1 MLYQLLKIPA
11 QLALPLYCRRV
22 KVSHQQLLQETGP
35 LLLACNHPN
44 SFLDAIILA
53 TLFRRPVYSLARGD
67 AFRRPFFAWLLR
79 QLNIL
84 PVYREREGT
93 EHLHKNYHTF
103 DACLH
108 IFRRNGIVLIFSE
121 ALCENEWHL
130 RPLRKGTARLARS
143 AWDAGIPLRI
153 LPVGIN
159 YHSFTRFGKIVHLQF
174 GELIPPP
181 LPEDRPAAGNELN
194 TVTAQLTAQLQ
205 QLVYEIPAADRA
217 QRQRLFAPEGS
228 GLQRWLLALPAL
240 LGWILHAPLYYPLKF
255 MAAPLVK
262 ESGHYDSVMVGS
274 LFLAYPFYL
283 ALLALCTA
291 WGAGG
296 GWWMLVPLLLPLLGR
311 ALIVWK
317 NLRG

>member
-11 QLALPLYCRRV
+11 QLALPLYCKRV
-22 KVSHQQLLQETGP
+22 KINNRRPLQETGP

-53 TLFRRPVYSLARGD
+53 TLFRRPIHSLARGD
-67 AFRRPFFAWLLR
+67 AFRKPLIAWILK

-103 DACLH
+103 DACLE
-108 IFRRNGIVLIFSE
+108 IFRKKGIVLIFSE

-130 RPLRKGTARLARS
+130 RPLKKGTARLAQA
-143 AWDAGIPLRI
+143 AWEAGIPLRI

-159 YHSFTRFGKIVHLQF
+159 YSSFTRFGKYVHLHF
-174 GELIPPP
+174 GEYINPPEASN
-181 LPEDRPAAGNELN
+181 LKGKGHERND
-194 TVTAQLTAQLQ
+194 VTSTLTAQLRQ
-205 QLVYEIPAADRA
+205 GVYEISPGDEA
-217 QRQRLFAPEGS
+217 QRKRVFEEPLP
-228 GLQRWLLALPAL
+228 LLKKWLLAFPAL
-240 LGWILHAPLYYPLKF
+240 AGWLLHAPLYYPLKYL
-255 MAAPLVK
+255 ASPLVK

-283 ALLALCTA
+283 TLAALLTGWL
-291 WGAGG
+291 AGG
-296 GWWMLVPLLLPLLGR
+296 SWWMAALVITPFCGW
-311 ALIVWK
+311 ALIQLK
-317 NLRG
+317 KI